1 MDPES
6 PVWEHRKGGVIMTRI
21 LFKDRVALV
30 SGGTKG
36 IGRAIC
42 MHLADHG
49 AQVACVYGHDVKA
62 AEAYLE
68 EFREKGY
75 DGAIYQCDVTEAEQ
89 VFRMVARVV
98 QDFGKIDILVN
109 NVGITLDKTVMKL
122 EVADW
127 HKVLRTNLSSCFYMC
142 KAVLP
147 HMVERRYGRIINMS
161 SVIGLSGNIGQANYA
176 SAKAGLFG
184 FTKTLALETAR
195 KGITVNSV
203 APGFVK
209 TEMTD
214 KIPPEVIDK
223 LLEQIPMRRFADPHE
238 ISRVVVFLAQEDS
251 SYITGQIYGIN
262 GGLYM

>member
-1 MDPES
+1 MAR
-6 PVWEHRKGGVIMTRI
+6 V

-30 SGGTKG
+30 TGGTKG
-36 IGRAIC
+36 IGKAIC
-42 MHLADHG
+42 LHLAEHG
-49 AQVACVYGHDVKA
+49 CRIACGYGRDVKA
-62 AEAYLE
+62 AEAYAE
-68 EFREKGY
+68 EFRAKGY
-75 DGAIYQCDVTEAEQ
+75 QGGVYQCDVTEPDQIVA
-89 VFRMVARVV
+89 MVERVAK
-98 QDFGKIDILVN
+98 DLGRLDILVN
-109 NVGITLDKTVMKL
+109 NAGITSDKTVLKM

-127 HKVLRTNLSSCFYMC
+127 QRVLRTNLSSCFYMC

-147 HMVERRYGRIINMS
+147 HMLKYNYGRIINIS

-195 KGITVNSV
+195 KGITVNAV

-214 KIPPEVIDK
+214 KIPAEIINKILDH
-223 LLEQIPMRRFADPHE
+223 IPMRRFADPHE

-251 SYITGQIYGIN
+251 AYITGQIYGIN

>member
-1 MDPES
+1 
-6 PVWEHRKGGVIMTRI
+6 MTRI

-30 SGGTKG
+30 TGGTKG

-42 MHLADHG
+42 MHLAEHG
-49 AQVACVYGHDVKA
+49 AQVACGYGHDQQA
-62 AEAYLE
+62 AEGFKR
-68 EFREKGY
+68 EFSEKGY
-75 DGAIYQCDVTEAEQ
+75 QGDVYQCDVTEPDQIVA
-89 VFRMVARVV
+89 MVERVAK
-98 QDFGKIDILVN
+98 DFGRLDILVN
-109 NVGITLDKTVMKL
+109 NAGITSDKTVLKM

-127 HKVLRTNLSSCFYMC
+127 QRVLRTNLSSCFYMC

-147 HMVERRYGRIINMS
+147 HMLKYNYGRIINIS

-195 KGITVNSV
+195 KGITVNAV

-209 TEMTD
+209 TEMTE
-214 KIPPEVIDK
+214 KIPPEIVDK
-223 LLEQIPMRRFADPHE
+223 ILDQIPMKRFAEPHE

-251 SYITGQIYGIN
+251 AYITGQIYGIN

>member
-1 MDPES
+1 MQ
-6 PVWEHRKGGVIMTRI
+6 RI

-30 SGGTKG
+30 TGGTKG

-42 MHLADHG
+42 MHLSEHG
-49 AQVACVYGHDVKA
+49 AQVACGYGHDQKA
-62 AEAYLE
+62 AESYQRECA
-68 EFREKGY
+68 EKGY
-75 DGAIYQCDVTEAEQ
+75 QGNVYQCDVTEPKQIFALVE
-89 VFRMVARVV
+89 RVV
-98 QDFGKIDILVN
+98 KDLGRIDILVN
-109 NVGITLDKTVMKL
+109 NAGVTSDKTVLKM
-122 EVADW
+122 EIDEW
-127 HKVLRTNLSSCFYMC
+127 HKVMRTNLSGCFYLC

-147 HMVERRYGRIINMS
+147 HMLQQKYGRIINIS

-176 SAKAGLFG
+176 SAKAGMFG

-195 KGITVNSV
+195 KGVTVNAV

-214 KIPPEVIDK
+214 KIPPDVIEK
-223 LLEQIPMRRFADPHE
+223 ILEHIPMRRFADPHE

-251 SYITGQIYGIN
+251 GYITGQIYGIN

>member
-1 MDPES
+1 VD
-6 PVWEHRKGGVIMTRI
+6 RI

-30 SGGTKG
+30 TGGTKG

-42 MHLADHG
+42 MHLAEHG
-49 AQVACVYGHDVKA
+49 TQIGCGYGHDVQA
-62 AEAYLE
+62 AESYRR
-68 EFREKGY
+68 EFAEKGY
-75 DGAIYQCDVTEAEQ
+75 QGNVYQCDITEPDQILAMVEQ
-89 VFRMVARVV
+89 VVKN
-98 QDFGKIDILVN
+98 FGKIDILIN
-109 NVGITLDKTVMKL
+109 NAGITSDKTVLKM
-122 EVADW
+122 EIADW

-147 HMVERRYGRIINMS
+147 HMLKHNYGRIINIS

-176 SAKAGLFG
+176 SAKSGLIG

-195 KGITVNSV
+195 KGITVNAV

-209 TEMTD
+209 TEMTE
-214 KIPPEVIDK
+214 KIAPEVIEKILD
-223 LLEQIPMRRFADPHE
+223 QIPMRRFAEPHE

-251 SYITGQIYGIN
+251 AYITGQIYGIN